1 MPPSSSDMV
10 ARDSFRLYRTTE
22 ARPSYVL
29 ESPLQPKKVAT
40 AGPPSMLV
48 ISPEAVVTVKTL
60 AQVAAL
66 GMDGSSHVDVCGIVG
81 IIDLILGKYLI
92 VATARTLAA
101 TLQAHKIWRI
111 TAASILPIGAA
122 NQNQLA
128 AKRATDIETLAKY
141 TLDQE
146 LLQSINEIA
155 NSGHLYYSTT
165 YDITHSIQHNFL
177 KASRKATQT
186 VIDDRFFFTK
196 ALAQPLINGGDA
208 ASPWVL
214 YIMCGFAGTIDLNVD
229 LPTQQSGSSKPY
241 KLTLLSRLNRRRV
254 GTRYVRRG
262 LDFDGNTANNVEMEQ
277 IVYHEDYHRCK
288 KISAFVQVRGSVPSV
303 WGQDLS
309 LAYKPD
315 LLVPSIDKTA
325 VWNSCHKHYDDLKH
339 QYIGE
344 PQVVGAAGADVGKV
358 VCVNL
363 LDVTGFEGRLSK
375 VYDASVKRFRDEKVS
390 YEEFPVN
397 KWCKGGNFRNMD
409 ILLDR
414 VRDRLVN
421 SGWLVAEGDVP
432 TSSPS
437 KATTPLAVSKLQT
450 GLARV
455 SCLDSLD
462 RTNLTCSI
470 FARYMLPYQLQTI
483 TAELQPVPTSANGV
497 IASDLR
503 DPVAPM
509 RAALQQAHLR
519 SITNM
524 WADSGDAVS
533 LLYAGTG
540 ALKADVTRTGHK
552 TLRGTL
558 TDGINSLT
566 RYYLNNFVDGR
577 RQDAYDLWTGKAV
590 ASQIQHLVA
599 TEGVR
604 RAQRV
609 QAPYIASG
617 SGILGR
623 VVPQFVIDTVEPLLQ
638 TATEYVRARP
648 RGNIAAPA
656 THLTE
661 TARGEI
667 QTTTT
672 TKWVSPHFDT
682 EGKPNS
688 VPGLLVSVAKL
699 YAPTQIT
706 TVVQFVI
713 ALVLSVYL
721 VVLVRILGVQ
731 GQFVVNRPRLSV
743 EYRNIFELLD

>member
-1 MPPSSSDMV
+1 MPPSASDMV
-10 ARDSFRLYRTTE
+10 ARDSFRLYRSSE

-29 ESPLQPKKVAT
+29 ESPLQPKKAST

-48 ISPEAVVTVKTL
+48 VSPDGVVGVKTL

-66 GMDGSSHVDVCGIVG
+66 GIDDSSHVDVCGIVG

-101 TLQAHKIWRI
+101 TLQSHKIWRI
-111 TAASILPIGAA
+111 TAASILPLGAA
-122 NQNQLA
+122 DQNELA
-128 AKRATDIETLAKY
+128 VKKATDLQTLAKH

-165 YDITHSIQHNFL
+165 YDITHSVQHNFL
-177 KASRKATQT
+177 KASRKATKT

-196 ALAQPLINGGDA
+196 ALAQPFINAGDA

-214 YIMCGFAGTIDLNVD
+214 HIMCGFAGTIDLNVD
-229 LPTQQSGSSKPY
+229 LPAEQSGLTKPY

-262 LDFDGNTANNVEMEQ
+262 LDFEGNTANNVEMEQ

-288 KISAFVQVRGSVPSV
+288 KISAFVQIRGSVPSV

-315 LLVPSIDKTA
+315 LLVPSIDKSA
-325 VWNSCHKHYDDLKH
+325 VWNSCQKHYDDLKH

-344 PQVVGAAGADVGKV
+344 PQVAPVADIGKV

-390 YEEFPVN
+390 YEEFPIN

-421 SGWLVAEGDVP
+421 SGWLVGDGDVP
-432 TSSPS
+432 ASTPS
-437 KATTPLAVSKLQT
+437 KTPLTVSKLQT

-483 TAELQPVPTSANGV
+483 TAELQPVPASANGV
-497 IASDLR
+497 IASDLK

-509 RAALQQAHLR
+509 RAALQQVHLR

-540 ALKADVTRTGHK
+540 ALKADVTRTGRK
-552 TLRGTL
+552 TLRGSL

-656 THLTE
+656 THLSQTPD
-661 TARGEI
+661 GEI
-667 QTTTT
+667 HTTTT

-682 EGKPNS
+682 EGSPNS

-706 TVVQFVI
+706 GVIQFAI

-721 VVLVRILGVQ
+721 LVLVRILGIQ